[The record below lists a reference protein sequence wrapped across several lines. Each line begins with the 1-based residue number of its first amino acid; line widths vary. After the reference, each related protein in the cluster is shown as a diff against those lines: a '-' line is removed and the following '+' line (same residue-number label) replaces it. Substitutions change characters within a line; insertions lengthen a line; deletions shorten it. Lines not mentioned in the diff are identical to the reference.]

1 MTKIKFILPYIGL
14 LLFIGIQ
21 ISYFI
26 SPEELFITKVLY
38 ILITYIFSVILVQFS
53 KNLFNVFLAISFFVS
68 IFYYPVNIVY
78 GKVDYGYIYSVYY
91 TNVRE
96 SFSYMKMIPIK
107 VYLNLILLA
116 IITIALGKL
125 QYKRFKN
132 RVLYCIVLYF
142 PIKKIIL
149 YPLNKKIYHYSNILP
164 IKKILYIISEVYTI
178 KEEQENININM
189 RKPSSWEII
198 EKTKPLKKNIIVII
212 GESARRDFFH
222 NYGFLIKNTPFIDS
236 TPHIQFENYVSV
248 SYGTISSLSRTLSLS
263 NTLKDYQISDNI
275 VSLGHKLGYETYW
288 VSNQEF
294 AEKIDSYLTM
304 LANSTR
310 HHTSL
315 HQGKVRNMINY
326 PMDDRMLP
334 IFDKYFDEKTT
345 KPKLIIVHMYG
356 SHPAIKDRVNGEYDE
371 FLLSK
376 NISYYSKSIKN
387 TDAFID
393 HIYKKLKDSEESY
406 YLIYFSDHGQGIKKD
421 LTITHTDRYKE
432 GYNVPL
438 LIWGDDISK
447 SVSIQSRRTGKDF
460 LYFFSELIGVR
471 LKNIHR
477 NYRFISED
485 KNDDSKTMV
494 LDGNLNLQDYEKLPS
509 NGVKDFIKNNKS
521 NNK

>member
-212 GESARRDFFH
+212 GESARRDFF
-222 NYGFLIKNTPFIDS
+222 S
-236 TPHIQFENYVSV
+236 
-248 SYGTISSLSRTLSLS
+248 
-263 NTLKDYQISDNI
+263 
-275 VSLGHKLGYETYW
+275 
-288 VSNQEF
+288 
-294 AEKIDSYLTM
+294 
-304 LANSTR
+304 
-310 HHTSL
+310 
-315 HQGKVRNMINY
+315 
-326 PMDDRMLP
+326 
-334 IFDKYFDEKTT
+334 
-345 KPKLIIVHMYG
+345 
-356 SHPAIKDRVNGEYDE
+356 
-371 FLLSK
+371 
-376 NISYYSKSIKN
+376 
-387 TDAFID
+387 
-393 HIYKKLKDSEESY
+393 
-406 YLIYFSDHGQGIKKD
+406 
-421 LTITHTDRYKE
+421 
-432 GYNVPL
+432 
-438 LIWGDDISK
+438 
-447 SVSIQSRRTGKDF
+447 
-460 LYFFSELIGVR
+460 
-471 LKNIHR
+471 
-477 NYRFISED
+477 
-485 KNDDSKTMV
+485 
-494 LDGNLNLQDYEKLPS
+494 
-509 NGVKDFIKNNKS
+509 
-521 NNK
+521 